1 MIGSEIRDQA
11 ALWMARARDP
21 RFSDWDGLT
30 EWLEADPAH
39 NLAYE
44 AAFAGHDLAGVLGE
58 AGSGPSA
65 AMPVSLPTRSP
76 RWRQHGL
83 LGGGLLGTAAAA
95 AAIFAMVAPYG
106 AATTDMVAETRPG
119 EHRLI
124 RLRDGS
130 EIALNGNSRVVLDRS
145 NERTARLERGEA
157 MFTVVH
163 DETRPFT
170 VDADGAR
177 MVDLGT
183 KFDVVRTARGSEVSV
198 AEGAVLYDPN
208 GAAVRLGPGRLLRRV
223 DGSELVEVSQTDPAA
238 IGAWRTGRL
247 VYRDAPLWRVADD
260 LSRATGTK
268 IVVDRNATNLPF
280 TGAIVV
286 AGVQREAL
294 ARRLAAVLDVTVAR
308 RGEEL
313 YLKARATR

>member
-1 MIGSEIRDQA
+1 MIGPEIRDEA
-11 ALWMARARDP
+11 ALWMARTRDP
-21 RFSDWDGLT
+21 RFSDWDALT
-30 EWLEADPAH
+30 EWLEASPAH

-58 AGSGPSA
+58 AGTGRA
-65 AMPVSLPTRSP
+65 TAEPVAPPTRTP
-76 RWRQHGL
+76 RWRRHGL
-83 LGGGLLGTAAAA
+83 VGGGLLGTAAAA
-95 AAIFAMVAPYG
+95 AAVFAMLAPYG
-106 AATTDMVAETRPG
+106 ATTTQMVAETRPG

-124 RLRDGS
+124 RLSDGS
-130 EIALNGNSRVVLDRS
+130 EIALNGSSRIVLDRS

-157 MFTVVH
+157 MFSVVH

-208 GAAVRLGPGRLLRRV
+208 GAAVRLGPGRQLRRV
-223 DGSELVEVSQTDPAA
+223 DGSQIVEVSQTDPTT

-260 LSRATGTK
+260 VSRATGTR
-268 IVVDRNATNLPF
+268 IVVDRSATNLPF

-286 AGVQREAL
+286 SGVQREAL
-294 ARRLAAVLDVTVAR
+294 ARRLAAVLDVSVAQ
-308 RGEEL
+308 RGGEL
-313 YLKARATR
+313 YLKARAGH